1 MNLAEFSFD
10 VTSEVN
16 LQIVDNAVN
25 TANKEIANRYDF
37 RGSIAK
43 ITRENDALHL
53 VAEDD
58 YKIRAM
64 TEMFRAKA
72 AKQGIQ
78 IKFFDFS
85 TKVDDSL
92 GGNFKQQVPINQ
104 GISKEKG
111 KEINIFIKD
120 LKLKAHSQIQD
131 NKIRVSG
138 KSKDDLQKVMV
149 ALKGKD
155 FGIALEFGNYR

>member
-1 MNLAEFSFD
+1 MAEFSFD

-37 RGSIAK
+37 RGSVAK
-43 ITRENDALHL
+43 ITREGDALNL

-58 YKIRAM
+58 YKMRAM
-64 TEMFRAKA
+64 ADMFRTKA
-72 AKQGIQ
+72 TKQGIQ

-85 TKVDDSL
+85 NKIDDSL
-92 GGNFKQQVPINQ
+92 GGNLKQQVPIKQ

-111 KEINIFIKD
+111 KEINVFVKE
-120 LKLKAHSQIQD
+120 LKLKVHSQIQD

-138 KSKDDLQKVMV
+138 KSKDDLQKTMA